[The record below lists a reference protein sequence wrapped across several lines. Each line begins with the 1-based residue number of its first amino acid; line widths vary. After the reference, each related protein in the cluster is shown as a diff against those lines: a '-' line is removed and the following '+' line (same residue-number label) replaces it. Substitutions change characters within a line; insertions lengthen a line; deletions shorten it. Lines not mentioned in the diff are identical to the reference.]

1 MATKTQEYY
10 LYLYFLL
17 RLLDKLLVVCP
28 NVDYCE
34 EVLPRSEL
42 EAHLLH
48 R

>member
-1 MATKTQEYY
+1 MMVPTSEYCI
-10 LYLYFLL
+10 F

-42 EAHLLH
+42 DAHLTH